1 MEHTRQL
8 ADEAATQALAAELSL
23 VARAGDVILL
33 EGDLGAGKSTFARSF
48 IRALSGGADIE
59 VPSPTFTLLQVYENA
74 RIPVAHAD
82 LYRLT
87 TVVETDELGLADLA
101 QSHLLLIEWPDR
113 LEGQALSPETLTV
126 KLQHEGEARSVKL
139 LPQGSWVARLQKLT
153 AIGGFLAKA
162 GWAKAARKFLE
173 GDASSRRYER
183 LNLDGLPAVLMDM
196 PERDDT
202 KLLKNGRTYS
212 DTAKLA
218 HSVTAAAAIARA
230 LKEKGYSAPDIY
242 ASDLSQ
248 GFLLTEDLGD
258 KVYGRLIKQGADM
271 RESLREAVAVLA
283 RMANESWPDKFAAGE
298 GKTHS
303 VPAYDAQAYE
313 IELDL
318 FLQWFLPAFTGKP
331 VEVSVAWEFS
341 MIWKKLL
348 EPILASPPVLVLR
361 DYHSPNLI
369 WLPEREGLARVG
381 IIDTQDALMGHAAY
395 DLGSLLQDARVEVA
409 PEAADELLEHYCSLR
424 KAADPGF
431 DEASLRRA
439 VLILSTQRLLKVLG
453 IFVRLSH
460 RDGKHGYLKLIPNLM
475 KYLTRNLAQPEL
487 VSLARWRQAN
497 LPAEL
502 SLHA

>member
-8 ADEAATQALAAELSL
+8 ADETATQALAAELSL

-33 EGDLGAGKSTFARSF
+33 EGDLGTGKSTFARAF
-48 IRALSGGADIE
+48 IRALSGGADLE
-59 VPSPTFTLLQVYENA
+59 VPSPTFTLLQVYESL
-74 RIPVAHAD
+74 RMPVAHAD
-82 LYRLT
+82 LYRLST
-87 TVVETDELGLADLA
+87 AAETDELGLVDLA
-101 QSHLLLIEWPDR
+101 QTHVLLIEWPDR
-113 LEGQALSPETLTV
+113 LEGHSLSAETLTV
-126 KLQHEGEARSVKL
+126 QLHHEGDARSVRL
-139 LPQGSWVARLQKLT
+139 LPQGSWVGRLQKLN
-153 AIGGFLAKA
+153 AIEGFLVKA
-162 GWAKAARKFLE
+162 GWAKAAREFLE

-183 LNLDGLPAVLMDM
+183 LNLDGKPAVLMDM

-230 LKEKGYSAPDIY
+230 LKEKGYSAPETY
-242 ASDLSQ
+242 ASHLAQ

-258 KVYGRLIKQGADM
+258 QVYGRLMKQGADM
-271 RESLREAVAVLA
+271 REPLCEAVAVLA
-283 RMANESWPDKFAAGE
+283 RMANESWPDKLPAGE
-298 GKTHS
+298 GKTHI

-331 VEVSVAWEFS
+331 VEASVAWEFS

-369 WLPEREGLARVG
+369 WLPERKGLARVG
-381 IIDTQDALMGHAAY
+381 LIDTQDALMGHAAY
-395 DLGSLLQDARVEVA
+395 DLGSLLQDARVEV
-409 PEAADELLEHYCSLR
+409 PEETAAQLLDHYCSLR
-424 KAADPGF
+424 KSADPGF
-431 DEASLRRA
+431 DDAALRRA
-439 VLILSTQRLLKVLG
+439 CLILSTQRLLKVLG
-453 IFVRLSH
+453 IFVRLSR
-460 RDGKHGYLKLIPNLM
+460 RDGKHGYLRLIPNLM

-487 VSLARWRQAN
+487 ASLAQWRQAN
-497 LPAEL
+497 LPREL
-502 SLHA
+502 SLHG